1 MLITAD
7 EVSVQTRETYT
18 AEDLDRVNSFI
29 QNVTDAIEVYCRRTF
44 SDPAPGAVKA
54 VALLEVRRLLNSEPG
69 VSTERIAD
77 LSTGYAYGGGAVLL
91 SNSAKADLRAYLRW
105 KRPGVG
111 SIRVFSPYY
120 LSSLTPPVVEAPT
133 AATGPGDILISGRTC
148 KEGLVQ
154 VQYSVDGI
162 QWDDVVYTQSADIS
176 DGGAPYWQAIFPAPV
191 ESGVYRW
198 RARLNYDG
206 DVSKW
211 SLAVKTSYT
220 AV

>member
-18 AEDLDRVNSFI
+18 GEDLDRVNSFI
-29 QNVTDAIEVYCRRTF
+29 QNVSDAIEVYCRRTF
-44 SDPAPGAVKA
+44 TDPVPGAIKA

-69 VSTERIAD
+69 VSSEKIAD

-105 KRPGVG
+105 KSPGVG

-120 LSSLTPPVVEAPT
+120 LSVLQPPVVMAPSDV
-133 AATGPGDILISGRTC
+133 TGPSDIVVSGRTG

-154 VQYSVDGI
+154 VQYSLDGV
-162 QWDDVVYTQSADIS
+162 QWDDVVYTQSSDIS
-176 DGGAPYWQAIFPAPV
+176 DGGPPYWQAVYPAPV

-198 RARLNYDG
+198 RSRLNYDG
-206 DVSKW
+206 DISKW
-211 SLAVKTSYT
+211 SLAVKTFYT

>member
-7 EVSVQTRETYT
+7 EVSVQTGQTYT
-18 AEDLDRVNSFI
+18 GTDLDKVNSFI
-29 QNVTDAIEVYCRRTF
+29 QNISDAIEVYCRRTF
-44 SDPAPGAVKA
+44 SDPVPGAIKA

-69 VSTERIAD
+69 VANEKIAD

-91 SNSAKADLRAYLRW
+91 SNSAKSDLRAYLRW

-120 LSSLTPPVVEAPT
+120 VSILQAPT
-133 AATGPGDILISGRTC
+133 VSAPVEATGPDDIVISGRTC

-162 QWDDVVYTQSADIS
+162 QWDDVVYTQSSDIS
-176 DGGAPYWQAIFPAPV
+176 DGEAPYWQAIYPAPAT
-191 ESGVYRW
+191 SGVYRW

-206 DVSKW
+206 DVSRW
-211 SLAVKTSYT
+211 SLAVSTTYT